1 MNRAQESS
9 GETGAVNSTPPPAA
23 SFGKVYRRLL
33 SYARPHRGMFMIGVL
48 GMALFAATD
57 GAFAFFVQKF
67 IKGMNDAQFTTLT
80 SGNPEIF
87 WLIPIGAPVLFLL
100 RGIGD
105 YMSNYFPGYVGRQ
118 VIKGIRGDLF
128 RQYLHLPAS
137 YYDRTSGG
145 MLLSRLTFNIEQVA
159 EATTKSITSLI
170 RDSLTIVVLIGSMF
184 YFSVWLAICVFLIA
198 PPISW
203 LVRKVSSSFRRYS
216 ARIQAS
222 MGDITR
228 VVKEALDGHRVIK
241 VFNAQEQEATN
252 FEKVNEHNR
261 RSNMKLI
268 AARATS
274 NPVVQFIASLALG
287 VILWVAL
294 RQIAEGQ
301 LALDSFMGF
310 LTAMLMTTAPL
321 KRLMDSFVPL
331 AQGVAAG
338 ASVFEV
344 LDAPAEDYKSGR
356 VLGRLSGAVEFRNV
370 SFEYSSEKGE
380 VLHSVSLAVPAGKTI
395 AIVGRSGSGKSTLV
409 ALVPRIYD
417 TTAGQVLV
425 DGADVRECN
434 LRDLRENV
442 ALVSQDVL
450 LFNDSI
456 RNNIAFG
463 VEKPDP
469 KAVEAAAKAAYVDE
483 FAAELPQGM
492 DTEVG
497 DRGALLSGGQRQ
509 RIAIARALLKDAP
522 ILILDEA
529 MSALDNESE
538 RRIQQALEGLMRNRT
553 TLVIAHRLTTIEHA
567 DEIVVM
573 EEGRIVERGTHA
585 ELVERDGAYASLK
598 RAAFRN

>member
-1 MNRAQESS
+1 MNATA
-9 GETGAVNSTPPPAA
+9 GAA
-23 SFGKVYRRLL
+23 SQPEVIANPAKVYRRLL
-33 SYARPHRGMFMIGVL
+33 GYAKPHRGMFMIGVL

-67 IKGMNDAQFTTLT
+67 IRGMDEAQLT
-80 SGNPEIF
+80 SLKSTPEIL
-87 WLIPIGAPVLFLL
+87 WLIPIGAPILFLL

-137 YYDRTSGG
+137 YYDRVSGG

-184 YFSVWLAICVFLIA
+184 YFSWRLATFVFLIA
-198 PPISW
+198 PPLSW

-222 MGDITR
+222 MGDVTR
-228 VVKEALDGHRVIK
+228 VVKEALDGQRVIK
-241 VFNAQEQEATN
+241 VFNAQQQEAAD

-274 NPVVQFIASLALG
+274 NPLVQFIASLALG
-287 VILWVAL
+287 GILWVAL
-294 RQIAEGQ
+294 HQIVAGN
-301 LALDSFMGF
+301 LSMATFMGF

-331 AQGVAAG
+331 QQGVAAG

-344 LDAPAEDYKSGR
+344 LDSPAEDMASGR
-356 VLGRLSGAVEFRNV
+356 ALGRVAGAIEFRDV
-370 SFEYSSEKGE
+370 SFEYSTEKGG
-380 VLHSVSLAVPAGKTI
+380 VLHGLSLQVPAGKNI

-409 ALVPRIYD
+409 GLVPRIYD
-417 TTAGQVLV
+417 VTAGQVLI
-425 DGADVRECN
+425 DGVDVRDCN
-434 LRDLRENV
+434 LRDLRANV

-463 VEKPDP
+463 VDAPDP
-469 KAVEAAAKAAYVDE
+469 AAVEAAARAAYVDE
-483 FAAELPQGM
+483 FARELPQGL
-492 DTEVG
+492 DTPVG

-538 RRIQQALEGLMRNRT
+538 RRIQQALVELMRNRT

-567 DEIVVM
+567 DEIIVM
-573 EEGRIVERGTHA
+573 EEGRIIERGTHA
-585 ELVERDGAYASLK
+585 ELVARNGAYASLK
-598 RAAFRN
+598 GVEIRN

>member
-1 MNRAQESS
+1 MSD
-9 GETGAVNSTPPPAA
+9 PLIPAPVA
-23 SFGKVYRRLL
+23 SPVKVYRRLL
-33 SYARPHRGMFMIGVL
+33 AYARPHRGMFMIGVL
-48 GMALFAATD
+48 GMMLFAATD
-57 GAFAFFVQKF
+57 GTFAYFGKLFM
-67 IKGMNDAQFTTLT
+67 KGALMEGDERLL
-80 SGNPEIF
+80 
-87 WLIPIGAPVLFLL
+87 WMIPVGAPVLFLL

-105 YMSNYFPGYVGRQ
+105 YVSNYFTGYVVRQ
-118 VIKGIRGDLF
+118 VVKVIRGDLF

-137 YYDRTSGG
+137 YYDRASGG

-170 RDSLTIVVLIGSMF
+170 RDSLTIVVLISVMF
-184 YFSVWLAICVFLIA
+184 YFSWQLATVVFVIA
-198 PPISW
+198 PPMSW
-203 LVRKVSSSFRRYS
+203 LVRKVSASFRRYS

-222 MGDITR
+222 MGDVTR

-241 VFNAQEQEATN
+241 VFNAQAQEAAD

-287 VILWVAL
+287 GILWVAL
-294 RQIAEGQ
+294 RQIAEGK
-301 LALDSFMGF
+301 LEMPGFMAF

-331 AQGVAAG
+331 AQGLAAG

-344 LDAPAEDYKSGR
+344 LDTPSEDYKSGR
-356 VLGRLSGAVEFRNV
+356 ALGRVTGAVEFRDV
-370 SFEYSSEKGE
+370 SFEYSTEKGG
-380 VLHSVSLAVPAGKTI
+380 VLHSVSLSVPAGKTY

-417 TTAGQVLV
+417 STAGQVLI
-425 DGADVRECN
+425 DGHNVRDCN
-434 LRDLRENV
+434 LRDLRANV

-463 VEKPDP
+463 VEAPDRQ
-469 KAVEAAAKAAYVDE
+469 AVDAAAKAAYVDE
-483 FAAELPQGM
+483 FASELPQGL

-497 DRGALLSGGQRQ
+497 DRGTLLSGGQRQ

-529 MSALDNESE
+529 TSALDNESE
-538 RRIQQALEGLMRNRT
+538 RRIQQALVALMRNRT

-567 DEIVVM
+567 DEIIVM
-573 EEGRIVERGTHA
+573 EDGRIVERGTHA
-585 ELVERDGAYASLK
+585 ELASRDGAYASLR
-598 RAAFRN
+598 RAEFRN

>member
-1 MNRAQESS
+1 MNP
-9 GETGAVNSTPPPAA
+9 TPPPDASAA
-23 SFGKVYRRLL
+23 KVYRRLL
-33 SYARPHRGMFMIGVL
+33 AYARPHRGMFMIGVV
-48 GMALFAATD
+48 GMVLFSATD
-57 GAFAFFVQKF
+57 GAFVYFVQKF
-67 IKGMNDAQFTTLT
+67 IKGMTDLQFESVTAA
-80 SGNPEIF
+80 NPMIF

-100 RGIGD
+100 RGVGD
-105 YMSNYFPGYVGRQ
+105 YMSTYFPGWVGRQ
-118 VIKGIRGDLF
+118 VIKSIRGDLF

-137 YYDRTSGG
+137 YYDRASSG
-145 MLLSRLTFNIEQVA
+145 MLLSKLTYNIEQVA
-159 EATTKSITSLI
+159 EATTKSITSII
-170 RDSLTIVVLIGSMF
+170 RDTLTIIVLIGMMF
-184 YFSVWLAICVFLIA
+184 YNSWQLAAFVFLIA
-198 PPISW
+198 PPLSW

-222 MGDITR
+222 MGDVTR
-228 VVKEALDGHRVIK
+228 VVKEALDGQRVIK
-241 VFNAQEQEATN
+241 VFNAQDQEAAD

-268 AARATS
+268 AARAIS

-287 VILWVAL
+287 GILWVAM
-294 RQIAEGQ
+294 RQIAKGT
-301 LALDSFMGF
+301 LALDTFMGM
-310 LTAMLMTTAPL
+310 LTALLMIPQPL

-344 LDAPAEDYKSGR
+344 LDTPSEDFKSGR
-356 VLGRLSGAVEFRNV
+356 PLGRVSGAVEFRDV
-370 SFEYSSEKGE
+370 RFEYSTEKGV
-380 VLHSVSLAVPAGKTI
+380 VLNSVSLNVPAGKTV
-395 AIVGRSGSGKSTLV
+395 AIVGPSGGGKSTLV

-417 TTAGQVLV
+417 VNSGEVLV
-425 DGADVRECN
+425 DGVNVHDCN
-434 LRDLRENV
+434 LRDLRANV

-463 VEKPDP
+463 VENPDP

-483 FAAELPQGM
+483 FAATLPQGL

-497 DRGALLSGGQRQ
+497 ERGSQLSGGQKQ
-509 RIAIARALLKDAP
+509 RVAIARALLKNAP

-529 MSALDNESE
+529 TSALDNESE
-538 RRIQQALEGLMRNRT
+538 RRIQQALVELMRNRT

-573 EEGRIVERGTHA
+573 VAGNIVERGTHA
-585 ELVERDGAYASLK
+585 DLSARSGVYASL
-598 RAAFRN
+598 RNAEFRN